1 MDAITR
7 PDLKDWTETAVE
19 PLSQGSLS
27 LADLPTGQPARIV
40 SVEALD
46 GGANETAASLER
58 RLLEIGF
65 EEGERIEVAHTGL
78 FGRDPLA
85 VRMRDTLIAIRR
97 AAALQVVVE
106 PLKD

>member
-1 MDAITR
+1 MDSISR
-7 PDLKDWTETAVE
+7 PDYQDWAKSAEK
-19 PLSQGSLS
+19 PLPQGSLS

-40 SVEALD
+40 SVEARD

-65 EEGERIEVAHTGL
+65 EEGEEIEVAHSGL

-97 AAALQVVVE
+97 NAAMQVVVE
-106 PLKD
+106 PLEE